1 MKLIRGI
8 HNLSQAPHGCVLTI
22 GNFDGVHRGHRAL
35 LQGLREEG
43 RKRGLPV
50 MVMIFE
56 PQPLEL
62 FATEKA
68 PARLTR
74 LREKLRYLAE
84 CGVDYVLCVRFDRRF
99 AALTAQNFI
108 SDLLV
113 KRLGVRF
120 LAVGD
125 DFRFGAGREG
135 DFLLLQKAGAEYGF
149 DITNTQTFCEG
160 GVRISSTAVR
170 QALAEDNLPLAESLL
185 GHPFTISG
193 RVVHGDELGRT
204 IGFPTANLPLRRQV
218 SPVKGV
224 YAVEVM
230 GLGDKPMPGVANIG
244 TRPTVAGVRQQ
255 LEVHLLDVVMDLYG
269 RHIDVILRKKIRNE
283 QRFASLDE
291 LKAQIARDE
300 LTARDFLGYQNRL
313 NAYTSF
319 KYGTENL
326 MSDYKSTLNL
336 PETGFPMRGD
346 LAKREP
352 GMLARWTDDD
362 LYGIIRAAKKGKK
375 TFILHDGPP
384 YANGS
389 IHIGHSVNK
398 ILKDII
404 VKSKGLAG
412 FDSPYVP
419 GWDCHGLPI
428 ELKVEQE
435 YGKPGEK
442 FTAAE
447 FRAKC
452 REYAATQ
459 VDGQRKDFI
468 RLGVLGDWSHPYLTM
483 DFKTEANI
491 IRALGKIIGN
501 GHLHK
506 GAKPVHWCVD
516 CRSALAEAEVEYYD
530 KTSPSI
536 DVAFHAAD
544 QDAVKATFGVS
555 SVNGPISL
563 VIWTTTPWTLPA
575 NRAISLAPDFDYAL
589 VQIDGQA
596 LILAKDLVES
606 VMQRLGA
613 ADYTVLGT
621 VKGAELELLR
631 FTHPFMDFDVPAILG
646 DHVTLDAGTGAVHTA
661 PGHGP
666 DDYVIG
672 QKYGLETANPV
683 GPDGAYLPGTY
694 PTLDG
699 VNVFKAN
706 DIVVALLREKGAL
719 LHVEKLQHSYP
730 CCWRHKT
737 PIIFRATPQWFV
749 SMDQK
754 GLREQSLKEIKGVQ
768 WIPDWGQARIESM
781 VANRPDW
788 CISRQRTWGV
798 PMSLFV
804 HKDTE
809 ELHPR
814 AIELMEEVAK
824 RVEVDGIQAWWD
836 LDPKEILGDD
846 ADQYVKVPDTLDV
859 WFDSGSTHASVV
871 DVRPE
876 FAGHAADMYL
886 EGSDQHRGWFMS
898 SLMIST
904 AMKGKAPYRQVLT
917 HGFTVDGQGR
927 KMSKSIGNTV
937 SPQDVMNKLGADIL
951 RLWVASTDYTGEMAV
966 SDEILKRAA
975 DSYRRIRNTARFLLA
990 NLNGFDPV
998 KDMVKPEE
1006 MVVLDRWAVG
1016 CAKAAQDDILK
1027 AYEAY
1032 DFHEVVQR
1040 LMRFCSVEM
1049 GSFYLDIIKDR
1060 QYTAKADSVA
1070 RRSCQSALYHIA
1082 EALVRWMA
1090 PIMSFTADEIWG
1102 YLPGDREKYVFTGE
1116 WYEGLFGLGETE
1128 AMNDAYWD
1136 ELLKVRGEVNKVIEQ
1151 ARADKK
1157 VGGSLEAAV
1166 TLYAEPELAVKLT
1179 ALGDEL
1185 RFVLLTSGAKVA
1197 DYAEASADAQQ
1208 SELLKGLKVALSKA
1222 EGEKCPRCWHYT
1234 TDVGKV
1240 AEHAEICGRCVSNI
1254 AGDGEKRK
1262 FA

>member
-1 MKLIRGI
+1 
-8 HNLSQAPHGCVLTI
+8 
-22 GNFDGVHRGHRAL
+22 
-35 LQGLREEG
+35 
-43 RKRGLPV
+43 
-50 MVMIFE
+50 
-56 PQPLEL
+56 
-62 FATEKA
+62 
-68 PARLTR
+68 
-74 LREKLRYLAE
+74 
-84 CGVDYVLCVRFDRRF
+84 
-99 AALTAQNFI
+99 
-108 SDLLV
+108 
-113 KRLGVRF
+113 
-120 LAVGD
+120 
-125 DFRFGAGREG
+125 
-135 DFLLLQKAGAEYGF
+135 
-149 DITNTQTFCEG
+149 
-160 GVRISSTAVR
+160 
-170 QALAEDNLPLAESLL
+170 
-185 GHPFTISG
+185 
-193 RVVHGDELGRT
+193 
-204 IGFPTANLPLRRQV
+204 
-218 SPVKGV
+218 
-224 YAVEVM
+224 
-230 GLGDKPMPGVANIG
+230 
-244 TRPTVAGVRQQ
+244 
-255 LEVHLLDVVMDLYG
+255 
-269 RHIDVILRKKIRNE
+269 
-283 QRFASLDE
+283 
-291 LKAQIARDE
+291 
-300 LTARDFLGYQNRL
+300 
-313 NAYTSF
+313 
-319 KYGTENL
+319 

-404 VKSKGLAG
+404 VKSKGLTG

-452 REYAATQ
+452 REYAAAQ

-468 RLGVLGDWSHPYLTM
+468 RLGVLGDWSRPYLTM

-536 DVAFHAAD
+536 DVAFHAVD
-544 QDAVKATFGVS
+544 QDAVKAKFGVT

-575 NRAISLAPDFDYAL
+575 NRAISLSADFDYAL
-589 VQIDGQA
+589 VQVEGQA
-596 LILAKDLVES
+596 VILAKDLVES
-606 VMQRLGA
+606 VLKRA
-613 ADYTVLGT
+613 NISEYTVLGT
-621 VKGAELELLR
+621 VNGAELELMR
-631 FTHPFMDFDVPAILG
+631 FKHPFLDFDVPAILG

-661 PGHGP
+661 GGHGP
-666 DDYVIG
+666 DDYNISL
-672 QKYGLETANPV
+672 KYGLEIANPV

-694 PTLDG
+694 PALDG
-699 VNVFKAN
+699 INVFKAN
-706 DIVVALLREKGAL
+706 DIIVDMLRTSGAL
-719 LHVEKLQHSYP
+719 LHVEKMQHSYP
-730 CCWRHKT
+730 CCWRHKS
-737 PIIFRATPQWFV
+737 PIIFRATPQWFI

-804 HKDTE
+804 HKETQ

-814 AIELMEEVAK
+814 SLELMEEVAK

-836 LDPKEILGDD
+836 LDSKEILGDD
-846 ADQYVKVPDTLDV
+846 AANYEKVPDTLDV
-859 WFDSGSTHASVV
+859 WFDSGSTHSSVV

-876 FAGHAADMYL
+876 FYGHAADMYL

-1016 CAKAAQDDILK
+1016 CAQAAQDDILK
-1027 AYEAY
+1027 AYESY

-1040 LMRFCSVEM
+1040 LMRFCSIEM

-1070 RRSCQSALYHIA
+1070 RRSCQTALYHIA

-1102 YLPGDREKYVFTGE
+1102 YLPGEREKYVFTGE
-1116 WYEGLFGLGETE
+1116 WYTGLFGLAETE
-1128 AMNDAYWD
+1128 AMNDPFWD

-1166 TLYAEPELAVKLT
+1166 TLYAEPELAAKLT

-1185 RFVLLTSGAKVA
+1185 RFVLLTSGASVA
-1197 DYAEASADAQQ
+1197 DYAQATADAQQ

-1234 TDVGKV
+1234 NDIGQV
-1240 AEHAEICGRCVSNI
+1240 AEHADICGRCVSNI